1 MKKEIATFFEYAILV
16 TEGDQDIWQITQYGK
31 TVKIGGL
38 EVVAM
43 FVEIPY
49 GEKISQR
56 LKMETRFR
64 LPASRSLP
72 LR

>member
-31 TVKIGGL
+31 TVKIGGI
-38 EVVAM
+38 EVVAL

-49 GEKISQR
+49 GLQINVDNGI
-56 LKMETRFR
+56 
-64 LPASRSLP
+64 
-72 LR
+72 